1 MKISYLFLLFFI
13 GISCSDNTDQQP
25 TVPAKKKVS
34 EQIKNKAS
42 WNVFHTPDIGWGYR
56 IFRGAKLI
64 IDQQHIPA
72 VPGIKGF
79 DSRSK
84 AEQTA
89 QYIMQL
95 VAAGN
100 DRPSVSTKELD
111 SIGVINLEDY
121 TIPKARTD
129 VQKTIREI
137 GD

>member
-1 MKISYLFLLFFI
+1 
-13 GISCSDNTDQQP
+13 
-25 TVPAKKKVS
+25 
-34 EQIKNKAS
+34 
-42 WNVFHTPDIGWGYR
+42 
-56 IFRGAKLI
+56 
-64 IDQQHIPA
+64 
-72 VPGIKGF
+72 
-79 DSRSK
+79 
-84 AEQTA
+84 
-89 QYIMQL
+89 MQL